1 MYVDFSHTSI
11 IGSLTIYRDMNK
23 RNRSRTT
30 EEPKKEYCPCAAND
44 CPFVQD
50 TNRTAMSVETTDT
63 GTVTYLYRRTPPC
76 EHQENDEDQEQS
88 QNQHNNEVEEHHTE
102 PFSIPEDGQPE
113 KRLSDIMKQPVVEDS
128 PNDEDVEGQY
138 LRQSSPSTVSPEA
151 VGYGDFGP
159 NSVSSQF
166 SFVQSRDCKF
176 NLMFHHST
184 SITL

>member
-1 MYVDFSHTSI
+1 
-11 IGSLTIYRDMNK
+11 MNK

-30 EEPKKEYCPCAAND
+30 EKPKKEYCPCAAND
-44 CPFVQD
+44 CSFVQD

-63 GTVTYLYRRTPPC
+63 STVTYLYHRSPPC
-76 EHQENDEDQEQS
+76 EHQDQDES
-88 QNQHNNEVEEHHTE
+88 QNQHNDEDEEYHTE
-102 PFSIPEDGQPE
+102 LFSILDDGQPK

-128 PNDEDVEGQY
+128 PNDKDFEELY
-138 LRQSSPSTVSPEA
+138 LRQSPPSTVSPDA
-151 VGYGDFGP
+151 VGYGAFRS

-166 SFVQSRDCKF
+166 SFLQARDCKF